1 MRGTSLAL
9 GTAAFAVACCAG
21 LPLVIAAAGGLAL
34 GAVLG
39 LAGLGVAVGLLAL
52 ALVIRARR
60 RACAPRAPEGRR

>member
-9 GTAAFAVACCAG
+9 GTAALAVACCAG

-39 LAGLGVAVGLLAL
+39 LAGLGVAVALLAL
-52 ALVIRARR
+52 ALVIRTRR
-60 RACAPRAPEGRR
+60 RACAPRAPGGRR